1 MGSLDANKQVVLRQ
15 IEALNAGDLEALQ
28 RLLHSDFFDHGSK
41 QSTDNERRPSGER
54 PSAAGARSRLEP
66 LDIIAEDDRVTVRA
80 RLDGD
85 LSRQQIHIWR
95 VLDGLIVEHWQS
107 TTEKEVTR

>member
-1 MGSLDANKQVVLRQ
+1 MGSLDENKQVVLRQ
-15 IEALNAGDLEALQ
+15 IEALNAGELEALE
-28 RLLHSDFFDHGSK
+28 RLVHADFCDHG
-41 QSTDNERRPSGER
+41 RRQAKEGDVHP
-54 PSAAGARSRLEP
+54 AARLRAAFAGTRLEP

-95 VLDGLIVEHWQS
+95 ILDGLIVEHWQS
-107 TTEKEVTR
+107 TQKETS